1 MTKAVRPPR
10 SITSFSVAK
19 AAGVSQSTVSLVM
32 SGKAEGRVSKA
43 TQTLV
48 EKTARQLGYHPNA
61 SAQMLRTGVLKLL
74 GLAVP
79 DVQQP
84 FFGQVLVAAELAAR
98 ENNHGVLLIDIS
110 NDPAWV
116 DRLLGMIDSRLI
128 AGCIVYASDGAIE
141 RRPVAVRRKIL
152 LVELKDLEASG
163 IDLDLAGAMEAIVD
177 HLAGLGH
184 TRIGY
189 LAAAYERATFSRRFD
204 GFLQNL
210 ARHGL
215 CFDPAWRAVTT
226 FDLDSAMRAAEAL
239 LAAQPITALFCDD
252 DLLAAAAYRAA
263 HKLGRAIPDEL
274 SVVGFNDIA
283 FARML
288 TPELTT
294 VAIPAETIGRASIEL
309 LLKQLKSARPRRQK
323 PLVLGLTLT
332 VRGSTR
338 QARP

>member
-1 MTKAVRPPR
+1 MTVNLSCHHTDLYCNPALPQKNKKHFPISHRYDERFCHTYDHPSGKGLRRTRRRHRVIRMMSVISALDRLGRCTYEQQHTSTGSMTKAVRPPR

-116 DRLLGMIDSRLI
+116 DR
-128 AGCIVYASDGAIE
+128 
-141 RRPVAVRRKIL
+141 
-152 LVELKDLEASG
+152 
-163 IDLDLAGAMEAIVD
+163 
-177 HLAGLGH
+177 
-184 TRIGY
+184 
-189 LAAAYERATFSRRFD
+189 
-204 GFLQNL
+204 
-210 ARHGL
+210 
-215 CFDPAWRAVTT
+215 
-226 FDLDSAMRAAEAL
+226 
-239 LAAQPITALFCDD
+239 
-252 DLLAAAAYRAA
+252 
-263 HKLGRAIPDEL
+263 
-274 SVVGFNDIA
+274 
-283 FARML
+283 
-288 TPELTT
+288 
-294 VAIPAETIGRASIEL
+294 
-309 LLKQLKSARPRRQK
+309 
-323 PLVLGLTLT
+323 
-332 VRGSTR
+332 
-338 QARP
+338 